1 MNKNKILL
9 VDDEQNIRETTSE
22 FLIFKNYEVKS
33 VANGQEALEVLDNW
47 TPDLIVC
54 DIMMPVMDGHQLHEI
69 IKESKSLSAIPFI
82 FLTAKKE
89 NNLMR
94 KSMLDGVD
102 DFISKPFKTKE
113 LLKII
118 ETKIE
123 RFQKIKNVNNNL
135 YVGENKYFLHEI
147 NTPLNG
153 ILGSVDV
160 LLNNPAALKKEDIM
174 PFYDA
179 IKTSGERL
187 NRTMQNL
194 IIYES
199 LKNNELNFLDDEHC
213 EIVNAFLET
222 KKKILETFKNQEKRI
237 ISEIEE
243 ANVQISNK
251 YLNFIIFELI
261 DNALKFSSED
271 SIVTVSGKKFNSTY
285 YELVINDYGIGFT
298 EKELKTINAA
308 QQFNRDKIEQQGL
321 GLGLYL
327 SKTIIK
333 KANGVF
339 SIVSEQNKG
348 TKISL
353 FLPLFSEQIK

>member
-9 VDDEQNIRETTSE
+9 VDDELNIRETTSE
-22 FLIFKNYEVKS
+22 FLVFKNYDVKS
-33 VANGQEALEVLDNW
+33 VANGQEALDLLDNW
-47 TPDLIVC
+47 VPDLIIC
-54 DIMMPVMDGHQLHEI
+54 DIMMPVMDGNQLHNA
-69 IKESKSLSAIPFI
+69 IKEIRSLSAIPFI

-102 DFISKPFKTKE
+102 DFISKPFKTSE

-118 ETKIE
+118 ETKIA
-123 RFQKIKNVNNNL
+123 RFHKIKNVYNNL
-135 YVGENKYFLHEI
+135 YVGENKYFLHEV

-153 ILGSVDV
+153 ILGSINV
-160 LLNNPAALKKEDIM
+160 LLENPANLKKEEK

-194 IIYES
+194 ILYES
-199 LKNNELNFLDDEHC
+199 LKNNTESFPDDEHC
-213 EIVNAFLET
+213 KIAGAFLET
-222 KKKILETFKNQEKRI
+222 KKKILENYINQEKRI
-237 ISEIEE
+237 TSEIEE
-243 ANVQISNK
+243 SDVKISK
-251 YLNFIIFELI
+251 KHLNFILFELV
-261 DNALKFSSED
+261 DNALKFSAD
-271 SIVTVSGKKFNSTY
+271 NTIVSVYGKKFDDTY
-285 YELVINDYGIGFT
+285 YELVIRDCGIGFS

-327 SKTIIK
+327 SKKIIK

-339 SIVSEQNKG
+339 SIVSKENEG

-353 FLPLFSEQIK
+353 FLPFLLEEI